1 MSNIIHLLP
10 DAVANQI
17 AAGEVIQRPAS
28 AVKELMENAV
38 DAGATSIKVV
48 LKDAGRALIQIIDN
62 GLGMS
67 PADAKLCFERHAT
80 SKLASAA
87 DLFKIKTM
95 GFRGEA
101 MASIAAIAQ
110 VELKTKRAED
120 NTGTLVRIEASQITL
135 VEPCSSS
142 DGTSISIKNLFYV
155 TPARRNF
162 LKSNSVEL
170 RHIIDEFQ
178 RQALAHPDLFFS
190 LHHDGNELFHLPAGN
205 LKQRITGIFGNNYAE
220 RIVPVEESTEQ
231 VSIEGYIGKPAF
243 AKKTRGEQYFFVNN
257 RFIKD
262 NYLNHAINNAFDQ
275 LLGDNSFPLYILFLT
290 VDPSHIDVNV
300 HPTKTEIKFEDEKL
314 IYAVLRAAVKRAL
327 GKYNI
332 SPSIDFNTETSFGNL
347 KPFDPLNDEIKI
359 PTIPVNPSFNPFGS
373 AANQGNSAHSGYAG
387 QSYAKQK
394 TDIAGWETLYQI
406 ADSNVNSQSQLIA
419 ATNDDIHHV
428 TATRNNT
435 FQIHGQYILTQ
446 IKSGIILIDQ
456 QAAHERILFE
466 KFIAALANNQ
476 GSAQQSLFPQ
486 SIALSAADFELFQEL
501 SEELKA
507 LGFDIREFGKNT
519 IVVQGYPAEIESG
532 NEEKII
538 LALLENYKQQ
548 ATITKFD
555 KKEQLAKSLARQA
568 AIKSGNILNTEEI
581 NQLIDE
587 LFACEFPQ
595 VGISG
600 KASFIKLSL
609 TDLSK
614 LFG

>member
-62 GLGMS
+62 GSGMS
-67 PADAKLCFERHAT
+67 PADAQLCFERHAT

-178 RQALAHPDLFFS
+178 RQALAHPNLFFS

-290 VDPSHIDVNV
+290 VEPSHIDVNV

-347 KPFDPLNDEIKI
+347 KPFDPINDEIKI
-359 PTIPVNPSFNPFGS
+359 PTIPVNPGFNPFGS
-373 AANQGNSAHSGYAG
+373 AANQSNSAHSGYAG
-387 QSYAKQK
+387 QNYAKQK

-406 ADSNVNSQSQLIA
+406 ADSNMNSQSQLIA

-548 ATITKFD
+548 AAITKFD
-555 KKEQLAKSLARQA
+555 KKEQLAKSLARQS
-568 AIKSGNILNTEEI
+568 AIKSGIILNTEEI

>member
-38 DAGATSIKVV
+38 DAGASQIKVV

-62 GLGMS
+62 GSGMS
-67 PADAKLCFERHAT
+67 PEDAKRCFERHAT
-80 SKLASAA
+80 SKLAKAE
-87 DLFKIKTM
+87 DLFHIKTM

-110 VELKTKRAED
+110 VELKTKRASD
-120 NTGTLVRIEASQITL
+120 TTGTLVRIEASQITL

-178 RQALAHPDLFFS
+178 RQALAHPDIFFS

-231 VSIEGYIGKPAF
+231 VSIEGYIGKPQF

-290 VDPSHIDVNV
+290 VDPAHIDVNV
-300 HPTKTEIKFEDEKL
+300 HPTKTEIKFEDEKI

-347 KPFDPLNDEIKI
+347 KPFDPLHDEIKI
-359 PTIPVNPSFNPFGS
+359 PTIPVNPDFNPFGA
-373 AANQGNSAHSGYAG
+373 AANLTQNNYGVSSNY
-387 QSYAKQK
+387 QK
-394 TDIAGWETLYQI
+394 KSNAIEGWETLYEI

-419 ATNDDIHHV
+419 ATNDDIHHAAS
-428 TATRNNT
+428 TKNST
-435 FQIHGQYILTQ
+435 FQIHQQFILTP
-446 IKSGIILIDQ
+446 IKNGIILIDQ

-476 GSAQQSLFPQ
+476 GSSQQSLFPQ
-486 SIALSAADFELFQEL
+486 TINLSVGDFELFLAIAED
-501 SEELKA
+501 LKA

-519 IVVQGYPAEIESG
+519 IVVHGYPSEIESG
-532 NEEKII
+532 KEEQLI
-538 LALLENYKQQ
+538 LGLLENFKEQ
-548 ATITKFD
+548 AAITKFD
-555 KKEQLAKSLARQA
+555 KKEQLAKSLARQS
-568 AIKSGNILNTEEI
+568 AIKAGTTLNAEEI

-587 LFACEFPQ
+587 LFACELPQ

-609 TDLSK
+609 TDLRK

>member
-1 MSNIIHLLP
+1 MTDIIQLLP
-10 DAVANQI
+10 DNIANQI
-17 AAGEVIQRPAS
+17 AAGEVIQRPSS
-28 AVKELMENAV
+28 AVKELLENAV
-38 DAGATSIKVV
+38 DAGATEIK
-48 LKDAGRALIQIIDN
+48 LIITDSGKASVTVIDN
-62 GLGMS
+62 GKGMS
-67 PADAKLCFERHAT
+67 ETDARMAFERHAT
-80 SKLASAA
+80 SKISNIE
-87 DLFKIKTM
+87 DLFRIKTM

-101 MASIAAIAQ
+101 LASIAAVAQ
-110 VELKTKRAED
+110 VELKTKRAAD
-120 NTGTLVRIEASQITL
+120 STGTLVRIEASQITL

-290 VDPSHIDVNV
+290 VDPTHIDVNV

-373 AANQGNSAHSGYAG
+373 AANQGNSASSGYAG
-387 QSYAKQK
+387 QSYAKHK
-394 TDIAGWETLYQI
+394 MDISGWETLYQI

-476 GSAQQSLFPQ
+476 GSSQQNLFPQ
-486 SIALSAADFELFQEL
+486 NISLSAADFELFLEI

-538 LALLENYKQQ
+538 LGLLENYKQQ
-548 ATITKFD
+548 AAITKFD

>member
-62 GLGMS
+62 GSGMS
-67 PADAKLCFERHAT
+67 PADAQLCFERHAT

-110 VELKTKRAED
+110 VELKTKRAAD
-120 NTGTLVRIEASQITL
+120 STGTLVQIEASQITL

-290 VDPSHIDVNV
+290 VEPSHIDVNV

-332 SPSIDFNTETSFGNL
+332 SPSIDFNTESSFGNL

-373 AANQGNSAHSGYAG
+373 VANQGSSAHSGYAG
-387 QSYAKQK
+387 QSYPKQK
-394 TDIAGWETLYQI
+394 TDISGWETLYQI

-476 GSAQQSLFPQ
+476 GSSQQSLFPQ

-538 LALLENYKQQ
+538 LGLLENYKQQ
-548 ATITKFD
+548 AAITKFD

>member
-62 GLGMS
+62 GSGMS
-67 PADAKLCFERHAT
+67 PADAQICFERHAT

-110 VELKTKRAED
+110 VELKTKRAGD
-120 NTGTLVRIEASQITL
+120 STGTLVRIEASQITL

-290 VDPSHIDVNV
+290 VDPTHIDVNV

-373 AANQGNSAHSGYAG
+373 AANQGNSASSGYAG
-387 QSYAKQK
+387 QSYAKHK
-394 TDIAGWETLYQI
+394 MDISGWETLYQI

-486 SIALSAADFELFQEL
+486 NIALSAADFELFQEI

-538 LALLENYKQQ
+538 LGLLENYKQQ
-548 ATITKFD
+548 AAITKFD

-595 VGISG
+595 IGISG

>member
-62 GLGMS
+62 GSGMS
-67 PADAKLCFERHAT
+67 PADAQLCFERHAT

-110 VELKTKRAED
+110 VELKTKRAAD
-120 NTGTLVRIEASQITL
+120 STGTLVRIEASQITL

-178 RQALAHPDLFFS
+178 RQALAHPNLFFS

-290 VDPSHIDVNV
+290 VDPTHIDVNV

-373 AANQGNSAHSGYAG
+373 AANQGNSASSGYAG
-387 QSYAKQK
+387 QGYAKHK
-394 TDIAGWETLYQI
+394 TDISGWETLYQI

-486 SIALSAADFELFQEL
+486 SIELSAADFELFQEI

-538 LALLENYKQQ
+538 LGLLENYKQQ
-548 ATITKFD
+548 AAITKFD

>member
-67 PADAKLCFERHAT
+67 PADAQICFERHAT
-80 SKLASAA
+80 SKLSSAA

-476 GSAQQSLFPQ
+476 ASAQQSLFPQ

-519 IVVQGYPAEIESG
+519 IVVQGYPSEIESG

-538 LALLENYKQQ
+538 LGLLENYKQQ
-548 ATITKFD
+548 AAITKFD

-581 NQLIDE
+581 NHLIDE

>member
-62 GLGMS
+62 GSGMS
-67 PADAKLCFERHAT
+67 PADAQLCFERHAT

-110 VELKTKRAED
+110 VELKTKRAAD
-120 NTGTLVRIEASQITL
+120 STGTLVRIEASQITL

-290 VDPSHIDVNV
+290 VDPTHIDVNV

-373 AANQGNSAHSGYAG
+373 AANQGNSASSGYAG
-387 QSYAKQK
+387 QGYAKHK
-394 TDIAGWETLYQI
+394 TDISGWETLYQI

-538 LALLENYKQQ
+538 LGLLENYKQQ
-548 ATITKFD
+548 AAITKFD

>member
-62 GLGMS
+62 GSGMS
-67 PADAKLCFERHAT
+67 PADAQICFERHAT

-110 VELKTKRAED
+110 VELKTKRAAD
-120 NTGTLVRIEASQITL
+120 STGTLVRIEASQITL

-290 VDPSHIDVNV
+290 VDPTHIDVNV

-347 KPFDPLNDEIKI
+347 KPFDPINDEIKI

-476 GSAQQSLFPQ
+476 GSSQQNLFPQ
-486 SIALSAADFELFQEL
+486 NIALSAADFELFQEL
-501 SEELKA
+501 SEELKS

-538 LALLENYKQQ
+538 LGLLENYKQQ
-548 ATITKFD
+548 AAITKFD

>member
-178 RQALAHPDLFFS
+178 RQALAHPNLFFS

-231 VSIEGYIGKPAF
+231 VNIEGYIGKPAF

-476 GSAQQSLFPQ
+476 GSSQQNLFPQ
-486 SIALSAADFELFQEL
+486 NIALSAADFELFQEL
-501 SEELKA
+501 SEELRA

-548 ATITKFD
+548 AAITKFD

>member
-62 GLGMS
+62 GSGMS
-67 PADAKLCFERHAT
+67 PADAQICFERHAT

-110 VELKTKRAED
+110 VELKTKRAAD
-120 NTGTLVRIEASQITL
+120 STGTLVRIEASQITL

-290 VDPSHIDVNV
+290 VDPTHIDVNV

-373 AANQGNSAHSGYAG
+373 AANQGNSASSGYAG
-387 QSYAKQK
+387 QSYAKHK
-394 TDIAGWETLYQI
+394 MDISGWETLYQI

-476 GSAQQSLFPQ
+476 GSSQQNLFPQ
-486 SIALSAADFELFQEL
+486 NIALSAADFELFQEI

-538 LALLENYKQQ
+538 LGLLENYKQQ
-548 ATITKFD
+548 AAITKFD

>member
-62 GLGMS
+62 GSGMS
-67 PADAKLCFERHAT
+67 PADAQICFERHAT

-110 VELKTKRAED
+110 VELKTKRAAD
-120 NTGTLVRIEASQITL
+120 STGTLVRIEASQITL

-142 DGTSISIKNLFYV
+142 DGSSISIKNLFYV

-290 VDPSHIDVNV
+290 VDPTHIDVNV

-373 AANQGNSAHSGYAG
+373 AANQGNSASSGYAG
-387 QSYAKQK
+387 QGYAKHK
-394 TDIAGWETLYQI
+394 TDISGWETLYQI

-476 GSAQQSLFPQ
+476 GNAQQSLFPQ
-486 SIALSAADFELFQEL
+486 NIALSAADFELFQEI

-538 LALLENYKQQ
+538 LGLLENYKQQ
-548 ATITKFD
+548 AAITKFD

>member
-62 GLGMS
+62 GSGMS
-67 PADAKLCFERHAT
+67 PADAQLCFERHAT

-110 VELKTKRAED
+110 VELKTKRAAD
-120 NTGTLVRIEASQITL
+120 STGTLVRIEASQITL

-178 RQALAHPDLFFS
+178 RQALAHPNLFFS

-290 VDPSHIDVNV
+290 VDPTHIDVNV

-373 AANQGNSAHSGYAG
+373 AANQGNSASSGYAG
-387 QSYAKQK
+387 QGYAKHK
-394 TDIAGWETLYQI
+394 TDISGWETLYQI

-486 SIALSAADFELFQEL
+486 NIELSAADFELFQEL

-538 LALLENYKQQ
+538 LGLLENYKQQ
-548 ATITKFD
+548 AAITKFD

>member
-28 AVKELMENAV
+28 AVKELMENAF

-62 GLGMS
+62 GSGMS
-67 PADAKLCFERHAT
+67 PADAELCFERHAT

-87 DLFKIKTM
+87 DLFQIKTM

-290 VDPSHIDVNV
+290 VEPSHIDVNV

-373 AANQGNSAHSGYAG
+373 AANQGSSAHSGYAG

-548 ATITKFD
+548 AAITKFD

>member
-62 GLGMS
+62 GSGMS
-67 PADAKLCFERHAT
+67 PADAELCFERHAT

-87 DLFKIKTM
+87 DLFQIKTM

-290 VDPSHIDVNV
+290 VDPTHIDVNV

-347 KPFDPLNDEIKI
+347 KPFDPINDEIRI
-359 PTIPVNPSFNPFGS
+359 PTIPVNPGFNPFGS
-373 AANQGNSAHSGYAG
+373 AANQSNSAHSGYAG
-387 QSYAKQK
+387 QNYAKQK
-394 TDIAGWETLYQI
+394 TDISGWETLYQI

-538 LALLENYKQQ
+538 LGLLENYKQQ
-548 ATITKFD
+548 AAITKFD

>member
-62 GLGMS
+62 GSGMS
-67 PADAKLCFERHAT
+67 PADAQICFERHAT

-110 VELKTKRAED
+110 VELKTKRAAD
-120 NTGTLVRIEASQITL
+120 STGTLVRIEASQITL

-290 VDPSHIDVNV
+290 VDPTHIDVNV

-373 AANQGNSAHSGYAG
+373 AANQGNSASSGYAG
-387 QSYAKQK
+387 QGYAKHK
-394 TDIAGWETLYQI
+394 TDISGWETLYQI

-486 SIALSAADFELFQEL
+486 NIELSAADFELFQEL

-538 LALLENYKQQ
+538 LGLLENYKQQ
-548 ATITKFD
+548 AAITKFD

>member
-62 GLGMS
+62 GSGMS
-67 PADAKLCFERHAT
+67 PADAQICFERHAT

-110 VELKTKRAED
+110 VELKTKRAAD
-120 NTGTLVRIEASQITL
+120 STGTLVRIEASQITL

-290 VDPSHIDVNV
+290 VDPTHIDVNV

-373 AANQGNSAHSGYAG
+373 AANQGNSASSGYAG
-387 QSYAKQK
+387 QGYAKHK
-394 TDIAGWETLYQI
+394 TDISGWETLYQI

-476 GSAQQSLFPQ
+476 GSSQQNLFPQ
-486 SIALSAADFELFQEL
+486 NIALSAADFELFQEI

-538 LALLENYKQQ
+538 LGLLENYKQQ
-548 ATITKFD
+548 AAITKFD

>member
-62 GLGMS
+62 GSGMS
-67 PADAKLCFERHAT
+67 PADAQICFERHAT
-80 SKLASAA
+80 SKLSSAA

-110 VELKTKRAED
+110 VELKTKRAAD
-120 NTGTLVRIEASQITL
+120 STGTLVRIEASQITL

-290 VDPSHIDVNV
+290 VDPTHIDVNV

-373 AANQGNSAHSGYAG
+373 AANQGNSASSGYAG
-387 QSYAKQK
+387 QSYAKHK
-394 TDIAGWETLYQI
+394 MDISGWETLYQI

-476 GSAQQSLFPQ
+476 GSSQQNLFPQ
-486 SIALSAADFELFQEL
+486 NIALSAADFELFQEI

-538 LALLENYKQQ
+538 LGLLENYKQQ
-548 ATITKFD
+548 AAITKFD

>member
-62 GLGMS
+62 GSGMS

-80 SKLASAA
+80 SKLASAD

-290 VDPSHIDVNV
+290 VEPSHIDVNV

-373 AANQGNSAHSGYAG
+373 AANQGSSAHSGYAS

-548 ATITKFD
+548 AAITKFD

>member
-62 GLGMS
+62 GSGMS
-67 PADAKLCFERHAT
+67 PADAQICFERHAT

-110 VELKTKRAED
+110 VELKTKRAAD
-120 NTGTLVRIEASQITL
+120 STGTLVRIEASQITL

-178 RQALAHPDLFFS
+178 RQALAHPNLFFS

-290 VDPSHIDVNV
+290 VDPTHIDVNV

-373 AANQGNSAHSGYAG
+373 AANQGNSASSGYAG
-387 QSYAKQK
+387 QGYAKHK
-394 TDIAGWETLYQI
+394 TDISGWETLYQI

-486 SIALSAADFELFQEL
+486 NIELSAADFELFQEL

-538 LALLENYKQQ
+538 LGLLENYKQQ
-548 ATITKFD
+548 AAITKFD

>member
-62 GLGMS
+62 GSGMS
-67 PADAKLCFERHAT
+67 PADAQICFERHAT
-80 SKLASAA
+80 SKLSSAA

-486 SIALSAADFELFQEL
+486 SIALSAADFELFQEI

-538 LALLENYKQQ
+538 LGLLENYKQQ
-548 ATITKFD
+548 AAITKFD

-581 NQLIDE
+581 NHLIDE

>member
-10 DAVANQI
+10 DSVANQI

-62 GLGMS
+62 GSGMS
-67 PADAKLCFERHAT
+67 PADAQICFERHAT

-290 VDPSHIDVNV
+290 VEPSHIDVNV

-347 KPFDPLNDEIKI
+347 KPFDPINDEIKI
-359 PTIPVNPSFNPFGS
+359 PTIPVNPGFNPFGS
-373 AANQGNSAHSGYAG
+373 AANQSNSAHSGYAG
-387 QSYAKQK
+387 QNYAKQK

-406 ADSNVNSQSQLIA
+406 ADSNMNSQSQLIA

-446 IKSGIILIDQ
+446 FKSGIILIDQ

-548 ATITKFD
+548 AAITKFD
-555 KKEQLAKSLARQA
+555 KKEQLAKSLARQS
-568 AIKSGNILNTEEI
+568 AIKSGIILNTEEI

>member
-62 GLGMS
+62 GSGMS
-67 PADAKLCFERHAT
+67 PADAQICFERHAT

-110 VELKTKRAED
+110 VELKTKRAAD
-120 NTGTLVRIEASQITL
+120 STGTLVRIEASQITL

-290 VDPSHIDVNV
+290 VDPTHIDVNV

-373 AANQGNSAHSGYAG
+373 AANQGNSASSGYAG
-387 QSYAKQK
+387 QSYAKHK
-394 TDIAGWETLYQI
+394 MDISGWETLYQI

-476 GSAQQSLFPQ
+476 GSSQQNLFPQ
-486 SIALSAADFELFQEL
+486 NISLSAADFELFLEI

-538 LALLENYKQQ
+538 LGLLENYKQQ
-548 ATITKFD
+548 AAITKFD

>member
-62 GLGMS
+62 GSGMS

-290 VDPSHIDVNV
+290 VDPTHIDVNV

-373 AANQGNSAHSGYAG
+373 AANQGSSIHSGYSG

-394 TDIAGWETLYQI
+394 TDITGWETLYQI

-486 SIALSAADFELFQEL
+486 SIALSAADFELFQEI

-538 LALLENYKQQ
+538 LGLLENYKQQ
-548 ATITKFD
+548 AAITKFD

-581 NQLIDE
+581 NHLIDE

>member
-62 GLGMS
+62 GSGMS
-67 PADAKLCFERHAT
+67 PADAQLCFERHAT

-110 VELKTKRAED
+110 VELKTKRAAD
-120 NTGTLVRIEASQITL
+120 STGTLVRIEASQITL

-290 VDPSHIDVNV
+290 VDPTHIDVNV

-373 AANQGNSAHSGYAG
+373 AANQGNSASSGYAG
-387 QSYAKQK
+387 QGYAKHK
-394 TDIAGWETLYQI
+394 TDISGWETLYQI

-486 SIALSAADFELFQEL
+486 SIELSAADFELFQEI

-538 LALLENYKQQ
+538 LGLLENYKQQ
-548 ATITKFD
+548 AAITKFD

>member
-10 DAVANQI
+10 DSVANQI

-62 GLGMS
+62 GSGMS
-67 PADAKLCFERHAT
+67 PADAQICFERHAT

-87 DLFKIKTM
+87 DLFQIKTM

-190 LHHDGNELFHLPAGN
+190 LYHDGNELFHLPAGN

-275 LLGDNSFPLYILFLT
+275 LLGDNSFPLYILFLK
-290 VDPSHIDVNV
+290 VEPSHIDVNV

-347 KPFDPLNDEIKI
+347 KPFDPINDEIKI
-359 PTIPVNPSFNPFGS
+359 PTIPVNPGFNPFGS
-373 AANQGNSAHSGYAG
+373 AANQSNSAHSGYAG
-387 QSYAKQK
+387 QNYAKQK

-406 ADSNVNSQSQLIA
+406 ADSNMNSQSQLIA

-476 GSAQQSLFPQ
+476 GSAQQILFPQ

-548 ATITKFD
+548 AAITKFD

>member
-62 GLGMS
+62 GSGMS

-290 VDPSHIDVNV
+290 VEPSHIDVNV

-373 AANQGNSAHSGYAG
+373 AANQGSSAHSGYAS

-548 ATITKFD
+548 AAITKFD

-568 AIKSGNILNTEEI
+568 AIKSGNTLNTEEI

>member
-62 GLGMS
+62 GSGMS
-67 PADAKLCFERHAT
+67 PADAQICFERHAT

-178 RQALAHPDLFFS
+178 RQALAHPNLFFS

-275 LLGDNSFPLYILFLT
+275 LLGDNSFPLYFLFLT
-290 VDPSHIDVNV
+290 VEPSHIDVNV

-347 KPFDPLNDEIKI
+347 KPFDPINDEIKI
-359 PTIPVNPSFNPFGS
+359 PTIPVNPGFNPFGS
-373 AANQGNSAHSGYAG
+373 AANQSNSAHSGYAG
-387 QSYAKQK
+387 QNYAKQK

-406 ADSNVNSQSQLIA
+406 ADSNMNSQSQLIA

-548 ATITKFD
+548 AAITKFD
-555 KKEQLAKSLARQA
+555 KKEQLAKSLARQS
-568 AIKSGNILNTEEI
+568 AIKSGIILNTEEI